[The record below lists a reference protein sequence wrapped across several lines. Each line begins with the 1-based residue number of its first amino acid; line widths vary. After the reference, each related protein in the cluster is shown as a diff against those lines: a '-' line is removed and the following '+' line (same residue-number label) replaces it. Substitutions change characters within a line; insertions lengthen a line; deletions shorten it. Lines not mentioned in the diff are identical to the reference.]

1 MITIT
6 PHTLLS
12 NIVIQEVMILPVLRR
27 LGIRPGLAEQTVA
40 QAAAAHNMDA
50 PFLLFLLTGYLSAQ
64 RPVNV
69 TLTPEQKS
77 RLRVYLWQSHQDY
90 LYRLLPNISIHLGLL
105 HKSSPNSSALILV
118 KKYLLDIKLLLEKKV
133 NSYSDNTQ
141 TPSHPDKEEENETDL
156 LEDLMRVMIEHTEG
170 HYDDNLYSA
179 VLFSLSTLHQDMVYS
194 NYLHKLLYP

>member
-27 LGIRPGLAEQTVA
+27 LGIRPGLAEQTVE

-133 NSYSDNTQ
+133 NSYSDNSQ
-141 TPSHPDKEEENETDL
+141 PPSHPEKEEENETDL

>member
-27 LGIRPGLAEQTVA
+27 LGIRPGLAEQTVE

-141 TPSHPDKEEENETDL
+141 PPSHPEKEEENETDL